1 MANRDKLFLSKLGDV
16 EEIDYN
22 DIELIQIVG
31 KGSFGVVYKGLWRGD
46 YVAVK
51 HIESEAERKAFA
63 IELRQLSR
71 VCHDNIV
78 KLHGACTVDRFCL
91 VMEFAEG
98 GSLYNVLHYL
108 SRPAYTAG
116 HAVHW
121 ALQCAR
127 GVAYLHN
134 MKPKAVIHRDLKSPN
149 LLLIKDGTILKICD
163 FGTACERKTYMTNNK
178 GSAAWMAPEVFESSN
193 YTEKCD
199 VFSWGVILWEVL
211 SRQRPFSD
219 IGGSA
224 YRIMW
229 AVHKGDRPPLIDG
242 CPKPLEMLYTRCWDK
257 NPSIR
262 PSMEEVVR
270 IMTALFT
277 FVSGYDVPL
286 QFEDNFLGEGEG
298 EEEEEYCETENTLE
312 SQSNLIDS
320 YIENLRSS
328 TMNGIK
334 EPMEMN
340 SDPRFST
347 PLVISVEPEPFGY
360 INQNGMKTEEEDVDF
375 NSPTPDRMPPL
386 APTFLQP
393 KSPFRPVFCN
403 SCPQPEV
410 DNMYLMLDPQFH
422 PIPPDTSCQQS
433 IQIFEQHKQL
443 AHEYLEVQTEM
454 AYLQQH
460 MQDLSERL
468 SVTAE
473 QQQEEEEIRK
483 LEKEKEQLL
492 QLHRNLKIQLELL
505 KQQRGDRS
513 QQEEP
518 WTDGWVVV
526 PHPRP
531 T

>member
-1 MANRDKLFLSKLGDV
+1 MASKERIPFPKPVDV

-22 DIELIQIVG
+22 EIQILEIVG
-31 KGSFGVVYKGLWRGD
+31 KGSFGVVYKGRWRGEH
-46 YVAVK
+46 VAVK

-71 VCHDNIV
+71 VCHANIV
-78 KLHGACTVDRFCL
+78 KLHGACTIDPFCL

-98 GSLYNVLHYL
+98 GSLYNVLHCPPKPTYN
-108 SRPAYTAG
+108 AG
-116 HAVHW
+116 HAISW

-149 LLLIKDGTILKICD
+149 LLLIRDGTILKICD

-178 GSAAWMAPEVFESSN
+178 GSAAWMAPEVFESST

-229 AVHKGDRPPLIDG
+229 AVHMGDRPPLIDG
-242 CPKPLEMLYTRCWDK
+242 CPKPLENLYTRCWDK
-257 NPSIR
+257 DSSVR
-262 PSMEEVVR
+262 PSMDEVVR
-270 IMTALFT
+270 VMSVIYTL
-277 FVSGYDVPL
+277 VSGYDQPL
-286 QFEDNFLGEGEG
+286 QFDDDTYSFYTDEG
-298 EEEEEYCETENTLE
+298 EEEYETENTLE
-312 SQSNLIDS
+312 SQSISDS
-320 YIENLRSS
+320 YMESLRSNKV
-328 TMNGIK
+328 NGSLN
-334 EPMEMN
+334 PPQ
-340 SDPRFST
+340 SYDPRFTS
-347 PLVISVEPEPFGY
+347 PLVINVDQKGADYF
-360 INQNGMKTEEEDVDF
+360 NQNGLGCEDVDF
-375 NSPTPDRMPPL
+375 ESSVTGKGGL
-386 APTFLQP
+386 
-393 KSPFRPVFCN
+393 PFQQTNPSLRPANCN
-403 SCPQPEV
+403 SCPPPPQEV
-410 DNMYLMLDPQFH
+410 DNVYLMLDPQLH
-422 PIPPDTSCQQS
+422 PIPPDMSCHQS

-443 AHEYLEVQTEM
+443 AHEFLEVQTEM

-460 MQDLSERL
+460 MKELSERL
-468 SVTAE
+468 TMTAE

-483 LEKEKEQLL
+483 LENEKENLL

-505 KQQRGDRS
+505 KQQRGDGTSTSARP
-513 QQEEP
+513 EDT

-526 PHPRP
+526 PHQ

>member
-1 MANRDKLFLSKLGDV
+1 MQPERGCGIAFSYSKALVKDWEKRTRYFNWRWAFLLDQSK
-16 EEIDYN
+16 E
-22 DIELIQIVG
+22 DIRIIIRMLTGHGLLRKYLMKIVG

-242 CPKPLEMLYTRCWDK
+242 CPKPLEMLYTR
-257 NPSIR
+257 
-262 PSMEEVVR
+262 
-270 IMTALFT
+270 
-277 FVSGYDVPL
+277 
-286 QFEDNFLGEGEG
+286 
-298 EEEEEYCETENTLE
+298 
-312 SQSNLIDS
+312 
-320 YIENLRSS
+320 
-328 TMNGIK
+328 
-334 EPMEMN
+334 
-340 SDPRFST
+340 
-347 PLVISVEPEPFGY
+347 
-360 INQNGMKTEEEDVDF
+360 
-375 NSPTPDRMPPL
+375 
-386 APTFLQP
+386 
-393 KSPFRPVFCN
+393 
-403 SCPQPEV
+403 
-410 DNMYLMLDPQFH
+410 
-422 PIPPDTSCQQS
+422 
-433 IQIFEQHKQL
+433 
-443 AHEYLEVQTEM
+443 
-454 AYLQQH
+454 
-460 MQDLSERL
+460 
-468 SVTAE
+468 
-473 QQQEEEEIRK
+473 
-483 LEKEKEQLL
+483 
-492 QLHRNLKIQLELL
+492 
-505 KQQRGDRS
+505 
-513 QQEEP
+513 
-518 WTDGWVVV
+518 
-526 PHPRP
+526 
-531 T
+531 